1 MYNMGKDL
9 NRLISQSTQNG
20 ATMTELSL
28 KMQRDSRS
36 MRILTSVALV
46 YLPIS
51 LIAVRPH
58 SKPSLGHRARF
69 LRSFVAV
76 EAQPIQFLQSLTSS
90 LGNLQ
95 LQLSPDLHGRD
106 GICTTKA
113 LHNRT
118 TDMGIPLSI
127 KLSHCD
133 NIAWCFGL
141 VEMDCEAGLRSKCLQ
156 SRDIIK
162 FRSR

>member
-1 MYNMGKDL
+1 MGKDL

-58 SKPSLGHRARF
+58 SKPS
-69 LRSFVAV
+69 
-76 EAQPIQFLQSLTSS
+76 
-90 LGNLQ
+90 
-95 LQLSPDLHGRD
+95 
-106 GICTTKA
+106 
-113 LHNRT
+113 
-118 TDMGIPLSI
+118 
-127 KLSHCD
+127 
-133 NIAWCFGL
+133 
-141 VEMDCEAGLRSKCLQ
+141 
-156 SRDIIK
+156 
-162 FRSR
+162 